1 MFTFANME
9 PSKRNIKLIWDFR
22 GEDGHQTAIHH
33 EIHLK
38 QFVEKEKIPHQASGV
53 EKMNELHSLAFITVP
68 ETHMKTVR
76 DALIPHRG
84 EVAE

>member
-1 MFTFANME
+1 ME
-9 PSKRNIKLIWDFR
+9 PKTRNIKLIWDFK
-22 GEDGHQTAIHH
+22 GEDGHQTALHH

-38 QFVEKEKIPHQASGV
+38 EFAEKESIAYVLSGV
-53 EKMNELHSLAFITVP
+53 EELNSLHSLAFITVP
-68 ETHMKTVR
+68 ETQMRIVR

>member
-1 MFTFANME
+1 ME
-9 PSKRNIKLIWDFR
+9 ETSRNIKLIWDFR

-38 QFVEKEKIPHQASGV
+38 EFVKKENIPAVNSGV
-53 EKMNELHSLAFITVP
+53 EEVDPLHSVAFVTVP
-68 ETHMKTVR
+68 ESHMRIVR

>member
-1 MFTFANME
+1 ME
-9 PSKRNIKLIWDFR
+9 EIIRNIKLIWDFR

-38 QFVEKEKIPHQASGV
+38 EFVKKEDIPHVNSGV
-53 EKMNELHSLAFITVP
+53 EEIDTLHSTAFITVSEP
-68 ETHMKTVR
+68 HMRMVR

-84 EVAE
+84 EIAD